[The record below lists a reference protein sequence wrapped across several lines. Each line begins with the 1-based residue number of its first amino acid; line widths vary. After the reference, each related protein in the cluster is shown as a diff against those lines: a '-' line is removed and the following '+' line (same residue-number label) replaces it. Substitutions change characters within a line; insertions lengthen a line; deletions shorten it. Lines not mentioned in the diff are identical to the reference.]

1 MGRGQLGIRGVIRN
15 LVKIKEIKN
24 IADVIVEIGGKKVD
38 IKGSDVKYREWT
50 LFKLIAHLLYVPL
63 YTSIIKNYFKEHY
76 YIDLFAGSG
85 MGYLERDNRRIRIAG
100 SALIA
105 LSFAKPQFTRVYLN
119 DKEQERIEL
128 LRKRIDILANI
139 PHEKRKEY
147 GFPLDT
153 INTQYIKFSFQ
164 DANIAIER
172 IMKEIEERHEEIY
185 KRTKKGC
192 HIYAFIDPEGLELEF
207 KSLRRI
213 LSSNVR
219 SDLMILFNSY
229 GVALQVHNHINYD
242 YSDEAIRKHLGE
254 EYYNYIEEQ
263 AKQRG
268 KTLEQLTVDELDD
281 ILTEYYAKMI
291 EEYGY
296 KTVIIKLSLIGR
308 MKSPRQEREFNLIYA
323 TKKTKRDNP
332 YIAALN
338 YIKEVVEYP
347 ARDTGYSNFMDLAI
361 EYMETG
367 KLPGLLSDIIDKPE
381 EVLRRYSTSAKFG
394 GPVI

>member
-207 KSLRRI
+207 KSL
-213 LSSNVR
+213 
-219 SDLMILFNSY
+219 
-229 GVALQVHNHINYD
+229 
-242 YSDEAIRKHLGE
+242 
-254 EYYNYIEEQ
+254 
-263 AKQRG
+263 
-268 KTLEQLTVDELDD
+268 
-281 ILTEYYAKMI
+281 
-291 EEYGY
+291 
-296 KTVIIKLSLIGR
+296 
-308 MKSPRQEREFNLIYA
+308 
-323 TKKTKRDNP
+323 
-332 YIAALN
+332 
-338 YIKEVVEYP
+338 
-347 ARDTGYSNFMDLAI
+347 
-361 EYMETG
+361 
-367 KLPGLLSDIIDKPE
+367 
-381 EVLRRYSTSAKFG
+381 
-394 GPVI
+394 